1 MIIEYGLGNFSS
13 RNFRHSFRH
22 DLGTKSNKRLECC
35 LGKGFKRVYF
45 VLAFVITFLL
55 AALIVSE
62 MEDPDWFLIVV
73 FLGTFLFDS
82 IYDFQIF
89 YMGFWCFHKKEK
101 IGLRQNF

>member
-73 FLGTFLFDS
+73 FWALFYL
-82 IYDFQIF
+82 IAFMIF
-89 YMGFWCFHKKEK
+89 KSFTWVFGAFIKKK
-101 IGLRQNF
+101 K